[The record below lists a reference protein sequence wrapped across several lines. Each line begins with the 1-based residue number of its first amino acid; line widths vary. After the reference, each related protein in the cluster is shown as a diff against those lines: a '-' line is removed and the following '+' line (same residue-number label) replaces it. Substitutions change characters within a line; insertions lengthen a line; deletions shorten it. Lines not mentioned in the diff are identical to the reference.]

1 MGIIRR
7 IADFG
12 LFVELVP
19 GCDGLVHVS
28 NIPREKQRAFMNE
41 YKIDQN
47 VLVEVIS
54 YEADT
59 GRIRL
64 KLIEENK

>member
-1 MGIIRR
+1 
-7 IADFG
+7 
-12 LFVELVP
+12 
-19 GCDGLVHVS
+19 
-28 NIPREKQRAFMNE
+28 MNE

-47 VLVEVIS
+47 VLVEVIT

-64 KLIEENK
+64 KLIEDKAK